1 MTINAKPVLIHA
13 GIDTDSVS
21 RAVQDTRRIVENA
34 DYPREKA
41 LDLIEQLTGIRKD
54 YTDTTLAL
62 HVAQCVVEAVVK
74 SDLIEPETV
83 IAEAEKRSAAL
94 VKRMPWI
101 NAKPVAANAVPTTQV
116 AVAEGIDVKVEVKA
130 DGKIKKGG
138 KQILAVELYKKHV
151 TEAEKPVT
159 NQEFIAIL
167 MKELGMTKA
176 GSTTYAYNCKK
187 AAQK

>member
-34 DYPREKA
+34 EYPRKKA

-54 YTDTTLAL
+54 YTDSTLAL
-62 HVAQCVVEAVVK
+62 HVAQCVVEAVVRADLFEP
-74 SDLIEPETV
+74 SDV
-83 IAEAEKRSAAL
+83 IAEAEKRSEAL
-94 VKRMPWI
+94 VKRMPWL
-101 NAKPVAANAVPTTQV
+101 NAQSTPSTTVQTSQV
-116 AVAEGIDVKVEVKA
+116 AVANGIDVKVEVKA

-151 TEAEKPVT
+151 VEATNPVD
-159 NQEFIAIL
+159 NQGFIAIL

-176 GSTTYAYNCKK
+176 GATTYAYNCKK
-187 AAQK
+187 QFAK